1 MYLGNEN
8 RNSSNNIQVPVSIGT
23 MLVQIERSNEIFQ
36 QIEEGLNS
44 TIVSHRDLGLGGT
57 YTKFEVVEIQKI
69 INKKVYE
76 RW

>member
-1 MYLGNEN
+1 MYLDNEN
-8 RNSSNNIQVPVSIGT
+8 WNPPNNIHVPVSVGT
-23 MLVQIERSNEIFQ
+23 VLVQIERSNEIFQ

-76 RW
+76 R

>member
-76 RW
+76 R